1 MVNFFY
7 DIIRFFVSILLTLGI
22 LQTPYAQYT
31 PLDGREY
38 KDGEITA
45 DADAL
50 GFVKITAVDEG
61 FDIFNPEKGSDFGYR
76 YGPSMIMNADGSID
90 AYFSAPGTN
99 DEWDWIT
106 YRHSPDAGK
115 TWTEEKSVLQPTPD
129 SKDFFSCCDPGIIKT
144 GDYYYLAYTST
155 VVDGGVDN
163 NVFVARSKNPDG
175 PFEKW
180 NGNGWGGKPE
190 PIIEFTG
197 NPERYGAGE
206 PSMVELDGTLYLY
219 YTWRD
224 DGVNQTHVAVADAT
238 DENWPAT
245 LEIKG
250 IAIRHTYN
258 DYNAVDSADV
268 KYIEDYGMFIAVVTC
283 ERFTTDSFVGMYV
296 SDDGLVFRESN
307 AMKTNISHCCHN
319 CGITGRPNGHIR
331 LSDDVYIA
339 YAYGDQWAYWP
350 TRMNKVEL
358 SQTETADF
366 SDIERDNVKT
376 AVEFTDRTLFVD
388 YIGITTENRVYTTSL
403 SDTFNSVKVTVQK
416 TDTQLNCKKVRRDV
430 TFTDYDED
438 IIEIKG
444 NRIYPKAVGKT
455 YVTAQWQDH
464 TVVFQVVVTD

>member
-1 MVNFFY
+1 MTNLFY
-7 DIIRFFVSILLTLGI
+7 TIIRFFVSILLTIGI

-31 PLDGREY
+31 PLEGREY

-45 DADAL
+45 AADVL
-50 GFVKITAVDEG
+50 DFVKITAVDEG
-61 FDIFNPEKGSDFGYR
+61 FDIYNPEAGSSFGYR

-106 YRHSPDAGK
+106 YRHSPDGGE

-129 SKDFFSCCDPGIIKT
+129 SPDFFSCCDPGIVKFS
-144 GDYYYLAYTST
+144 GYYYLGYTST
-155 VVDGGVDN
+155 VVEGGVDN

-190 PIIEFTG
+190 PIIVFTG

-224 DGVNQTHVAVADAT
+224 DGVNQTHVAIADAT

-245 LEIKG
+245 LENKG
-250 IAIRHTYN
+250 IAMRHTYK
-258 DYNAVDSADV
+258 DYNAMDSADV
-268 KYIEDYGMFIAVVTC
+268 KYVEDYGMFIAVVTC
-283 ERFTTDSFVGMYV
+283 SRFTTDSFVGLYV
-296 SDDGLVFRESN
+296 SDDGITFRESN
-307 AMKTNISHCCHN
+307 ALKTNISHCCHN

-331 LSDDVYIA
+331 LSDDVYLA

-358 SQTETADF
+358 SQMENADF
-366 SDIERDNVKT
+366 SDIEKDNIKT
-376 AVEFTDRTLFVD
+376 PVEFIKRTLFVD
-388 YIGITTENRVYTTSL
+388 YIGITTENRVYETSL
-403 SDTFNSVKVTVQK
+403 SKPFNKAKVNVLK
-416 TDTQLNCKKVRRDV
+416 ADTQLNCKKIREDV
-430 TFTDYDED
+430 IFTDYDES
-438 IIEIKG
+438 IVEIKG
-444 NRIYPKAVGKT
+444 KKIYPKAAGKT
-455 YVTAQWQDH
+455 YVTANWQDH
-464 TVVFQVVVTD
+464 TVVFQVVVTE